1 MEPILQKVSIIRSGL
16 LYFNFKTFMDP
27 NYWSFNRFKCILVDS
42 AVSFQES
49 WSFYKL
55 KRRDL
60 ISGKSGLFGAQPP
73 PLPFLLYFNFKT
85 SKDPNSFLFIT
96 ISMHSEW
103 SRSTFVRALKFLP
116 IKGGGDLI
124 SGVNHLCRKS
134 ELFVLHLL
142 YFNFKIFKDR
152 NFSLIITFQCILL
165 DYGWPVSDIQTFQ
178 TSTN

>member
-1 MEPILQKVSIIRSGL
+1 
-16 LYFNFKTFMDP
+16 
-27 NYWSFNRFKCILVDS
+27 
-42 AVSFQES
+42 
-49 WSFYKL
+49 
-55 KRRDL
+55 
-60 ISGKSGLFGAQPP
+60 
-73 PLPFLLYFNFKT
+73 
-85 SKDPNSFLFIT
+85 
-96 ISMHSEW
+96 MHSEW

-165 DYGWPVSDIQTFQ
+165 DYGWPFSEISNFYKLKIGNLISGGENKFCRKSELFMKLTVTVPQSGNSSMKQCALSWNQSFNDCRKLLECCKDSVLTPVKIIFYKTLIKALHLNHICKFY
-178 TSTN
+178 SCL